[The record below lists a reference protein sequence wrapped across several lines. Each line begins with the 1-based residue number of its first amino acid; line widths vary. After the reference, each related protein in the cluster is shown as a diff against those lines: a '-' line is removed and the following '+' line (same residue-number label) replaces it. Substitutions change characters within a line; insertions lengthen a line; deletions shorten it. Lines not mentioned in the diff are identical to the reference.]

1 MGYKPA
7 ASTSTSVGSTTKSSG
22 IQCFKCGG
30 RGHVI
35 KECPNNHVI
44 LVNDDGEYTSASE
57 EEAEAGNVDDTHK
70 IEEHTGCEFEHVV
83 LLWLHKS

>member
-1 MGYKPA
+1 LQSNIQGSSSGKNDAAPSIGYKPA
-7 ASTSTSVGSTTKSSG
+7 VSTSTSVGSTTKSSG

-35 KECPNNHVI
+35 KECPNIRVI

-57 EEAEAGNVDDTHK
+57 EEAEVGNVDDN
-70 IEEHTGCEFEHVV
+70 
-83 LLWLHKS
+83 